1 MLETGK
7 PEIILQCEALQLS
20 FGGIKALDDVGFAV
34 HQGEIYSIIG
44 PNGAGKTCLLNCISG
59 HYKPEKGTIFFAK
72 EDLLRH
78 KAYQIARLG
87 VARTFQTPQLYPEMS
102 ALENLLVA
110 RYIHSRSN
118 MVEAALYFFRSR
130 SEEIAN
136 RKAVEEIIAL
146 TGISDLRSRPVAFL
160 SYGQRKQV
168 EIARALVMK
177 PSLLLLDEPMSG
189 LDDMMKEIIAE
200 LVIGIQKN
208 GTTVILIEHDMEVVM
223 GLSQRILVLDFG
235 QKIAEGTPAEISRDA
250 RVAEAYLGG
259 NGHKQDQALAA
270 PSAKIVPEAGS
281 RE

>member
-259 NGHKQDQALAA
+259 NGHKHDQALSA
-270 PSAKIVPEAGS
+270 PSAQVVPDAGS